1 MDGGKKSSLEARLI
15 ITPNHERRDHEE
27 EEGGG
32 GGGWFIIREEILEE
46 GKKQMVLA
54 GPLIAVSL
62 LQYCLQVISIM
73 FVGHLG
79 ELPLASASLAT
90 SFASVSGFSVL
101 LGMGSALET
110 LCGQAYGAKQ
120 YHMLGIHTQR
130 AMLSLLAASIPLSL
144 VWFYTAPILTF
155 FGQNP
160 DISNEAGTFNRWMI
174 PSLFAYALLQCL
186 SRFLQTQSVVVPMVM
201 IYGFTALLHVPVCW
215 VLVFGLGMGS
225 RGAAVANGVSN
236 WVNVVLLWAYV
247 TLSPDCA
254 KTWTGFSREGLDDVV
269 GFLKL
274 AVPSAFMIC
283 LEYWSFEMVVLLSG
297 LLPNPQLET
306 SVLSVSLNTCWMV
319 YMISVGLGGAISTRV
334 SNEMGAGRPQGAR
347 LALCVMVV
355 VAVVEGAVVG
365 AGTIL
370 VRHVWGR
377 LYSNEE
383 EVISYVAKMMPL
395 LALSDF
401 LDGFQC
407 VLSGAARGC
416 GWQNLCAFI
425 NLGAYYV
432 VAIPSAVLFAFVLHI
447 GGMGLWM
454 GIICGLSVQVIALV
468 TVNLFTDWELEAS
481 Y

>member
-1 MDGGKKSSLEARLI
+1 GRNTGRGKEADGVGRAPDSSKPAA
-15 ITPNHERRDHEE
+15 
-27 EEGGG
+27 
-32 GGGWFIIREEILEE
+32 
-46 GKKQMVLA
+46 VLFA
-54 GPLIAVSL
+54 SDIHHV
-62 LQYCLQVISIM
+62 
-73 FVGHLG
+73 VGHLG

-101 LGMGSALET
+101 
-110 LCGQAYGAKQ
+110 
-120 YHMLGIHTQR
+120 
-130 AMLSLLAASIPLSL
+130 
-144 VWFYTAPILTF
+144 
-155 FGQNP
+155 
-160 DISNEAGTFNRWMI
+160 
-174 PSLFAYALLQCL
+174 
-186 SRFLQTQSVVVPMVM
+186 
-201 IYGFTALLHVPVCW
+201 
-215 VLVFGLGMGS
+215 
-225 RGAAVANGVSN
+225 
-236 WVNVVLLWAYV
+236 
-247 TLSPDCA
+247 
-254 KTWTGFSREGLDDVV
+254 
-269 GFLKL
+269 
-274 AVPSAFMIC
+274 
-283 LEYWSFEMVVLLSG
+283 
-297 LLPNPQLET
+297 LET

-432 VAIPSAVLFAFVLHI
+432 VAIPSAVLFAFVFHI

>member
-27 EEGGG
+27 EEEE
-32 GGGWFIIREEILEE
+32 GGWFIVREEILEE
-46 GKKQMVLA
+46 GKKQVVLA

-79 ELPLASASLAT
+79 ELPLSSASLAT

-365 AGTIL
+365 TGTIL
-370 VRHVWGR
+370 VRHLWGK
-377 LYSNEE
+377 LYCNEE

-481 Y
+481 